1 MGDSSTS
8 LENPNPKIEIR
19 DHVILENDQTL
30 SMPLAQGST
39 SSSTMKSSSSSFIST
54 LSNFPRDLGDGDAC
68 GGCNIGICVEPSAA
82 ATTNDDDDLTTTS
95 TTTTTNLGKKPS
107 CDCRNTGYVGEHC
120 QIPCAKQCRNG
131 GKCVP
136 PTNTDA
142 TTQEETCACAKAVV
156 DGNPY
161 AGIRCEYGATQSCM
175 TLGSESKH
183 SFCTNGGQCAEI
195 VGDNEAHVP
204 CDCPEGYV
212 GDKCEYLIGRVPSW
226 YSNSTSSA
234 ASSSSSSSAASMEQQ
249 QQQQQQQSENQ
260 SVIFFA
266 VVVAMGS
273 MILIVILVM
282 VVRSYRRKR
291 EDRRQERE
299 ARRATEDLSMVPMR
313 DRRRE
318 GGDDDDVEEEED
330 GII

>member
-1 MGDSSTS
+1 
-8 LENPNPKIEIR
+8 
-19 DHVILENDQTL
+19 
-30 SMPLAQGST
+30 MPPAPGST
-39 SSSTMKSSSSSFIST
+39 TSYTMNLSSSSFISAHST
-54 LSNFPRDLGDGDAC
+54 FPRALADGDAC

-82 ATTNDDDDLTTTS
+82 ASAATTTNDDDSTA
-95 TTTTTNLGKKPS
+95 TTTTLGSKPS
-107 CDCRNTGYVGEHC
+107 CDCRKTGYVGEHC
-120 QIPCAKQCRNG
+120 QIPCSKQCRNG

-136 PTNTDA
+136 PSNTDA
-142 TTQEETCACAKAVV
+142 TTQEETCACDKAVV

-161 AGIRCEYGATQSCM
+161 AGIHCEYGATQSCM

-183 SFCTNGGQCAEI
+183 SFCTNGGECAEI

-234 ASSSSSSSAASMEQQ
+234 SSAAAAASME
-249 QQQQQQQSENQ
+249 QQQQSENQ

-266 VVVAMGS
+266 VLVAMGA
-273 MILIVILVM
+273 MILIIILAM

-291 EDRRQERE
+291 EDQRQE
-299 ARRATEDLSMVPMR
+299 
-313 DRRRE
+313 
-318 GGDDDDVEEEED
+318 
-330 GII
+330 